1 LVADSKEI
9 RELTS
14 LIADTNKKMQMR
26 FKREHTYTLEKY
38 EERLYKEVIYDTR
51 PDQYAEEI
59 QVNVNTLKKA
69 KLPTRIR
76 NMSEIALEGQKLA
89 RWPIHPARS
98 HKVQNMHEPTNSKIV
113 DPYHWVQTMSQE
125 DRNLFKREE
134 EEYYQLNLLKHDMLH
149 K

>member
-1 LVADSKEI
+1 
-9 RELTS
+9 
-14 LIADTNKKMQMR
+14 MR

-76 NMSEIALEGQKLA
+76 NMSEMALEG
-89 RWPIHPARS
+89 
-98 HKVQNMHEPTNSKIV
+98 
-113 DPYHWVQTMSQE
+113 
-125 DRNLFKREE
+125 
-134 EEYYQLNLLKHDMLH
+134 
-149 K
+149 